1 MKEHTKK
8 RVRRLLAG
16 AVTVSMALALIPNIA
31 GKKEIRADWEK
42 TQANTKL
49 GVSQIKGPKKETTA
63 TSEWTG
69 SYVYFGNYGSSP
81 IRFRVLAPTTDKYGG
96 TTMFLD
102 SDSVLFERRFDDSSN
117 IWYDEDAG
125 ISCELR
131 DYLNGDFLSGSF
143 TDAEQAAIAK
153 SQASAHDLVKW
164 EGGDES
170 FKVDPDWAYGAYKKY
185 VGINEKIFVL
195 DAEEASNCEYGYNVS
210 DEGCT
215 SRIKNS
221 GGSAARWW
229 LRSAYSDYSSLAGN
243 VGRYGGLYDDIV
255 NITSIGVAPALNI
268 NQSSIIF

>member
-1 MKEHTKK
+1 
-8 RVRRLLAG
+8 
-16 AVTVSMALALIPNIA
+16 
-31 GKKEIRADWEK
+31 
-42 TQANTKL
+42 
-49 GVSQIKGPKKETTA
+49 
-63 TSEWTG
+63 
-69 SYVYFGNYGSSP
+69 
-81 IRFRVLAPTTDKYGG
+81 
-96 TTMFLD
+96 MFLD

-229 LRSAYSDYSSLAGN
+229 LRSAYSDYAIVREAGGRIYLAKDARWPRELFEAAYPRLQEFLPHRDPGISS
-243 VGRYGGLYDDIV
+243 
-255 NITSIGVAPALNI
+255 AL
-268 NQSSIIF
+268 SRRLMGS